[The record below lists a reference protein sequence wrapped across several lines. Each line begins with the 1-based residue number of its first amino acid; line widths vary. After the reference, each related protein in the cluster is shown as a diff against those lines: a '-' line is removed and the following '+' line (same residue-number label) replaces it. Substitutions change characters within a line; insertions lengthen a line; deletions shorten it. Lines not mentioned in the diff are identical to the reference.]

1 SLRSDRHE
9 VERLIGMSV
18 ERLIGFSGIRIL
30 VLVLVILGI
39 YSLARHRSHTSKS
52 SSPGRTSRRAST
64 PERSGQMAGRR
75 PGSTSNSRGQRG
87 QTFDVDLAG
96 WAQPIWADESRSP
109 VTAASDPTVREL
121 LAAQRTGKRLLI
133 QYYGGS
139 HPGGK
144 RWIVPQ
150 SVYTVSGSP
159 AVYCDAYC
167 ETRREVRCFRCD
179 RLRVTG
185 GSGP

>member
-1 SLRSDRHE
+1 MTY
-9 VERLIGMSV
+9 VFV
-18 ERLIGFSGIRIL
+18 IL
-30 VLVLVILGI
+30 VVVLVVLGI
-39 YSLARHRSHTSKS
+39 YLLARHRSHAPESGHRQ
-52 SSPGRTSRRAST
+52 PPRRTST
-64 PERSGQMAGRR
+64 PARGGQMTGRR
-75 PGSTSNSRGQRG
+75 PGSASNSRAQRG
-87 QTFDVDLAG
+87 QSFDVDSAG

-121 LAAQRTGKRLLI
+121 LTAQRTGKRLLI

-159 AVYCDAYC
+159 TVYCDAYC

-179 RLRVTG
+179 RLRLTRGTG
-185 GSGP
+185 S